1 MFHSAPRSQCQ
12 NYPQPLPSKWA
23 KSVPL
28 QVILSRIP
36 PLTLLTSRI
45 PSPYLFSSRISPD
58 LWCTKRTLLP
68 LRWSDC
74 LISILTTLKDTSCN
88 VWADSSY
95 CWDFGFVFYITGC
108 YIEGYMDICVQKQ
121 GYSNFVEATALIGP
135 YQDHTFIVKVWAS
148 KSASH
153 NKWLILI
160 SSFLSSSF
168 HTFLIFKHW
177 SAISLFF
184 YFPPDRSVCLP
195 NFAQTTET
203 IVIKCSLKV
212 CILKKINRKTSSG

>member
-1 MFHSAPRSQCQ
+1 MSKLSPTSPVKMSKIRS
-12 NYPQPLPSKWA
+12 PPSNFIPHPA
-23 KSVPL
+23 INISDVPHP
-28 QVILSRIP
+28 VSIFILV
-36 PLTLLTSRI
+36 
-45 PSPYLFSSRISPD
+45 PYFARPMMYLEN
-58 LWCTKRTLLP
+58 TTTP

-74 LISILTTLKDTSCN
+74 LISILTTLKDTSCK

-135 YQDHTFIVKVWAS
+135 YQDHTFVVKVWAS

-195 NFAQTTET
+195 NFAQTT